1 MTSTIA
7 RITNNRMM
15 PPPTSTGSNHDAGAA
30 DTPPD
35 PVAPAETVGDGETVG
50 LPAICCAVG
59 DAPAA
64 VETSGF
70 TSGYVVGSTA
80 NILVILTMP

>member
-1 MTSTIA
+1 MI
-7 RITNNRMM
+7 
-15 PPPTSTGSNHDAGAA
+15 PPPTSTDSNDDGGAA
-30 DTPPD
+30 DD
-35 PVAPAETVGDGETVG
+35 PADPAAPAEAVGDGDAVD

-70 TSGYVVGSTA
+70 TSGYVDGSTA
-80 NILVILTMP
+80 NILVTLTMP